1 MDNMDSKTIIAY
13 ILILVIIF
21 LTPFYY
27 NFFFESPAPPSSDSL
42 SVVQDTAAPSPS
54 PSPSPSQDT
63 IIRDQEAPAEP
74 ALQASGLAEEEP
86 AIAPESIDTLTV
98 ETSKFWIALTNIGGG
113 TIHSVKLKEYPGPNG
128 SQYVELIPEYADHVL
143 GFSTTGF
150 DGQTIDYQDR
160 PFHLVNVPE
169 FGAADTLHISHPTPL
184 AFEYTTSEGGT
195 LTRTLTFYPDRYH
208 IGLTVTLNQFRDIIA
223 NRQYELFWNSGI
235 AITEENASDDL
246 NYSKAYSLL
255 GDDLVDIDASKAKP
269 GNPAAESFE
278 GTTRWVAVR
287 NKYFTSIITPV
298 SSNAIGM
305 HLIGTRL
312 SRENIDLKQYSAN
325 VIMPF
330 QETAVQRDSFFVYI
344 GPLDYNVLKDYNR
357 DFERMMNFGW
367 KIIRPISKAVLW
379 AFTALHNYIPNYGL
393 VLILFGVVVKIL
405 VFPLTKKSYVSMK
418 SMQTLQPKIQ
428 ELREKYKDDSQ
439 KMNQEMMK
447 LYKEHGVN
455 PMGGCLPMLLQMPLL
470 YALFI
475 VFRSTIEL
483 RGAEFILWIKDLSQ
497 PDTVLTLPFS
507 LPLYG
512 AQVSVLPLIMAGTMI
527 LQQGI
532 SATGTSNQQQKMMM
546 WFMPILFLLIF
557 NNFPSGLNLYYALF
571 NIMTIIQQ
579 KWFIDIPSGTAE
591 E

>member
-1 MDNMDSKTIIAY
+1 MDSKTVIAY

-27 NFFFESPAPPSSDSL
+27 NYFFESPEPPPADTV
-42 SVVQDTAAPSPS
+42 SVAQDTVAPQPT
-54 PSPSPSQDT
+54 QDT
-63 IIRDQEAPAEP
+63 LTRPQQELTEP
-74 ALQASGLAEEEP
+74 ALQAQEPREEELSV
-86 AIAPESIDTLTV
+86 APERIDTLIV
-98 ETSKFWIALTNIGGG
+98 ETSRFWIGLTNIGGG
-113 TIHSVKLKEYPGPNG
+113 TIYSVKLKNYHGPDG
-128 SQYVELIPEYADHVL
+128 SPYVELIPSYARHVL

-150 DGQTIDYQDR
+150 EGQTVDYQNQ
-160 PFHLVNVPE
+160 PFRIINLNE
-169 FGAADTLHISHPTPL
+169 FNSSDTVQISQPTPVK
-184 AFEYTTSEGGT
+184 FEYTTSEGGT
-195 LTRTLTFYPDRYH
+195 LTRTLTFFPDRYH
-208 IGLTVTLNQFRDIIA
+208 IGLTVTLHQFQDIIA
-223 NRQYELFWNSGI
+223 NRQYELFWNSGM
-235 AITEENASDDL
+235 AITEGNATDDL

-269 GNPAAESFE
+269 GNPATESFE

-298 SSNAIGM
+298 SRNAIGM
-305 HLIGTRL
+305 HLSGTLL
-312 SRENIDLKQYSAN
+312 SREDYDLKRYNAN
-325 VIMPF
+325 LIMPY
-330 QETAVQRDSFFVYI
+330 QETAVQQDSFFVYI
-344 GPLDYNVLKDYNR
+344 GPLDYDVLTDYSR
-357 DFERMMNFGW
+357 HFERMMNFGW
-367 KIIRPISKAVLW
+367 TIIRPISKAVLW
-379 AFTALHNYIPNYGL
+379 AFTTMHNYIPNYGL

-428 ELREKYKDDSQ
+428 ELRDKYKDDSQ

-497 PDTVLTLPFS
+497 PDTVFTLPFS

-512 AQVSVLPLIMAGTMI
+512 AQVNILPLIMAVTMI
-527 LQQGI
+527 LQQRV
-532 SATGTSNQQQKMMM
+532 SATGTGSQQQKMMM

-579 KWFIDIPSGTAE
+579 KWFIDIPTGTAQE
-591 E
+591 